1 MNSSQMFLKRHK
13 SNEEPSVSEPGELL
27 FIMGR
32 IRNGRWG
39 VQWVD
44 GGAIEEE

>member
-27 FIMGR
+27 FIMGE
-32 IRNGRWG
+32 NQKWEM
-39 VQWVD
+39 
-44 GGAIEEE
+44 GGGGY